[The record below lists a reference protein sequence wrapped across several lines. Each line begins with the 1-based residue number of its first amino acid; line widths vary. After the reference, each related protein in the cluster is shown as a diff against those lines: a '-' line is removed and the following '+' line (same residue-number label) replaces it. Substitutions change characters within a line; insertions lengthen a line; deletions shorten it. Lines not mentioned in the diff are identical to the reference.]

1 MTRRIFCTKG
11 PRLRTHSGFSLIE
24 VVLALGLTSFALI
37 GILGMFPLALST
49 AEDAVIE
56 TRVALI
62 AQNIFSD
69 LRDGAPNAATVV
81 IGPNTVEDRETLD
94 LSGASLPPPVFI
106 AYTQD
111 GAARAKI
118 TETVFNQGLGD
129 PNAAFLA
136 AIRFDPVSTSPTD
149 PSMANLVRVTV
160 QIIAPSSRGAMNR
173 GAKTHDFVTWMSKQR
188 IVYGNSQ
195 P

>member
-1 MTRRIFCTKG
+1 MPRRIFCTKG
-11 PRLRTHSGFSLIE
+11 PRLRTNSGFSLIE

-69 LRDGAPNAATVV
+69 LRDGAPTAATVV
-81 IGPNTVEDRETLD
+81 TGPNTVEDVETLD
-94 LSGASLPPPVFI
+94 LSGATLPPPIFI

-111 GAARAKI
+111 GATRAEI
-118 TETVFNQGLGD
+118 SETEFNQGLAD
-129 PNAAFLA
+129 SDAAFLA
-136 AIRFDPVSTSPTD
+136 AIRFTPASSD

-160 QIIAPSSRGAMNR
+160 QILAPSSRGALNR
-173 GAKTHDFVTWMSKQR
+173 GAKTHDFVTWMSKR
-188 IVYGNSQ
+188 
-195 P
+195 